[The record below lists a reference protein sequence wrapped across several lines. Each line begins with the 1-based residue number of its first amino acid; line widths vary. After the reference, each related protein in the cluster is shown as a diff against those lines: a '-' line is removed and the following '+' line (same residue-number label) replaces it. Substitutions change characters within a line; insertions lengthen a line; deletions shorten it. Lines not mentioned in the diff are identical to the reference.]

1 MAIYLGHE
9 GVARKCQTTDAH
21 NNYSAGHVLDELVG
35 MDGVA
40 RRVMAWPEQLS
51 HLEICLRTLRV
62 GTLSS
67 DGDVSW
73 TLTTDTVSDISGY
86 GSLTVTSNSIQIYC
100 SSAGYALG
108 FEAPAY
114 LVFKDGH
121 RVSGIGLRNAFAQML
136 FTVGYSI
143 GFRGNGNYY
152 CYFCGD
158 PVKDGH
164 INNSASGSTVIGGY
178 LATHDFTASSMA
190 GTWGSYAYVTQIY
203 QGCTI
208 GGRDIPIR
216 IVNILK

>member
-9 GVARKCQTTDAH
+9 GVARKCQTVDTGNTHFAD
-21 NNYSAGHVLDELVG
+21 HVLDALVG

-51 HLEICLRTLRV
+51 HLEICLQTLRV

-67 DGDVSW
+67 DGDASW

-100 SSAGYALG
+100 SSAGYAME
-108 FEAPAY
+108 FEASVY

-121 RVSGIGLRNAFAQML
+121 RVSVIGLRNASAQML

-158 PVKDGH
+158 PVKEGY

-178 LATHDFTASSMA
+178 LATPGFIANSMA
-190 GTWGSYAYVTQIY
+190 GTRGSYAYVTQIY

-208 GGRDIPIR
+208 GGRDIPIK
-216 IVNILK
+216 IVNVLK